1 MAAQRKPNS
10 SAEQMLSL
18 VPSTLNMAE
27 ALRLAQTPGDDK
39 EGKADDKLS
48 VVWRVLGG
56 TVLSIIVT
64 LMVTVYQNIS
74 SSLADLRT
82 GQSRIIETQSDFAKK
97 DDLTN
102 RATQLWTAQKATSEA
117 VPELRTRTSQL
128 ESQIRSLE
136 QDRKEMQQQIN
147 QLSERLARSEGRR
160 AAPTT
165 TKPATKAATKP
176 EVGPPAPS
184 RMDVSKD

>member
-10 SAEQMLSL
+10 SAEQKLSP

-27 ALRLAQTPGDDK
+27 VLRLAQPP
-39 EGKADDKLS
+39 ADEKIAPSEDRMT

-64 LMVTVYQNIS
+64 LMVTVYQSLS
-74 SSLADLRT
+74 STLADLRT
-82 GQSRIIETQSDFAKK
+82 GQSRIVETQSDFAKK

-117 VPELRTRTSQL
+117 VPELRTRTSQM

-136 QDRKEMQQQIN
+136 QDRKEMQQQIY

-160 AAPTT
+160 TAPTT

-176 EVGPPAPS
+176 EVGPPAPQ